1 MMGMFETT
9 PEKREE
15 WARKYLEAARPH
27 VDGEIEAV
35 GTFQRQGMWFLS
47 IPVLGQLGLAW
58 IWLYEGLQKKR
69 AGGLPRD
76 FMLAVTKDKVHALK
90 YRPAGF
96 NIKVKGEVGVFDR
109 GDIRVAEHK
118 AGTVADAV
126 TLEVTENGETER
138 IKINANMLSRNPW
151 SAEVLELLKA

>member
-1 MMGMFETT
+1 MFELT
-9 PEKREE
+9 PEKQAE
-15 WARKYLEAARPH
+15 WERKYREAAQPH

-35 GTFQRQGMWFLS
+35 GTFQRQGMWFLT
-47 IPVLGQLGLAW
+47 IPVVGELGLAV
-58 IWLYEGLQKKR
+58 ITAFEGVQKKR

-76 FMLAVTKDKVHALK
+76 FMLAVTGDKVHALK

-96 NIKVKGEVGVFDR
+96 NVKVAGEVGVFDR
-109 GDIRVAEHK
+109 GDIRVSEHRR
-118 AGTVADAV
+118 GNVADAV
-126 TLEVTENGETER
+126 TLEVTEDGQTEE